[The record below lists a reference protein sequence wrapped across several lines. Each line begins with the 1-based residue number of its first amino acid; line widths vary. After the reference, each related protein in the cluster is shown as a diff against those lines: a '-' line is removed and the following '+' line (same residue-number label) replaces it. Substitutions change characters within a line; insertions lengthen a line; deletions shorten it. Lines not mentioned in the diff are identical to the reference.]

1 MSRISKGF
9 WDLANRLREET
20 EDARSSLKKE
30 EAEEKKN
37 KIKAFVRRSSKKHH
51 CLFSCR
57 HAPKHESACQYTRH
71 SSRSLPLPSV
81 WIQYHMPYFQ
91 SSFHFD
97 VSLHS
102 ALYPFHHRFPRI
114 PYQLFIFPAVCPR
127 SSPPWR
133 NITDETAN
141 PFFFFFFLFLLP
153 LILFPPPLGNR
164 YLSIY
169 LLVSVFCHRVT

>member
-37 KIKAFVRRSSKKHH
+37 KIKAFVRRSSKKHR

-57 HAPKHESACQYTRH
+57 HAPKHESDCQSTRH
-71 SSRSLPLPSV
+71 SSRSLPLPSL

-102 ALYPFHHRFPRI
+102 AQYPFHHRFPRI

-127 SSPPWR
+127 SSPPGR

-141 PFFFFFFLFLLP
+141 LFFVFLFPFSPPTHSLP
-153 LILFPPPLGNR
+153 SPVR
-164 YLSIY
+164 QSLSIY
-169 LLVSVFCHRVT
+169 LSTRIRFCHRIT